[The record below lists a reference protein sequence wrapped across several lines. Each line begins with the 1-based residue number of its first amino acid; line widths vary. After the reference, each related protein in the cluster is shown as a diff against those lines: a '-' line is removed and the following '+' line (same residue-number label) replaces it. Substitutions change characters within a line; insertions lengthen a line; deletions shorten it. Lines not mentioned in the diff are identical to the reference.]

1 MTLVNT
7 VRPFIRISW
16 ERSLASRVDEDHPE
30 PTFVESSP
38 ESVLLR
44 AARPVLASLSN
55 ELANEPACLILTD
68 HNGVVLHRGGG
79 DSQLLRALDAVHLA
93 PGFRYREQDVGTN
106 GIGTA
111 LEMGAPILV
120 NGDEHYTGNL
130 RQFSCAGALI
140 NHPVT
145 GALLGVI
152 DISTKAENSNSLLL
166 SFAKLAAR
174 RIQERI
180 LEEANELDSALL
192 GGYYAACRH
201 SGGPV
206 IAVGEKVFM
215 MNALAQQ
222 HFDATDQAALLDQTR
237 EAVGQLVATTFL
249 ADLPSGITA
258 RMAYQPTFVGKAL
271 AGGIIQI
278 KEQRVPRAV
287 LQPRAPSLPGV
298 AGASAVWRHVTQE
311 LLEVLAKREWV
322 VLEGEPG
329 AGSLALITSAHQHSR
344 STNQLR
350 VLEVTKLEDDLV
362 PAVARELE
370 AGTDIVIRHA
380 HLVGAAQLDELADLF
395 QGVKDSSLDRDPWVV
410 LTTHTGEISDN
421 LDLRL
426 LHFFPRTM
434 LVPPLRHHLEDLPA
448 LVRLLLNRAGA
459 AELFL
464 TKDAMNQL
472 MRLPWLGNV
481 AQLRSVVSALVR
493 TRRSGLVDVADLPPE
508 CRATTRRSLSR
519 LEVLERDAV
528 IDALT
533 NHKGD
538 KAAAAESLGMSRAT
552 IYRKIRDYGIV
563 N

>member
-1 MTLVNT
+1 MST

-16 ERSLASRVDEDHPE
+16 ERSLASRVDTDHPD
-30 PTFVESSP
+30 PTYVESAP

-44 AARPVLASLSN
+44 AARPVLASLSD

-68 HNGVVLHRGGG
+68 SNGVVLQRGGG
-79 DSQLLRALDAVHLA
+79 DSHLLKALDAVHLA
-93 PGFRYREQDVGTN
+93 PGFCYAEQDVGTN

-111 LEMGAPILV
+111 LEIGAPILV
-120 NGDEHYTGNL
+120 NGNEHYTGNL

-237 EAVGQLVATTFL
+237 EAVGMQDPCTFL
-249 ADLPSGITA
+249 ADLPSGVIA
-258 RMAYQPTFVGKAL
+258 RMAYQPTFAGTAL

-278 KEQRVPRAV
+278 KEQRTAGHVPR
-287 LQPRAPSLPGV
+287 PRGPALPGM

-311 LLEVLAKREWV
+311 LLETVAKREWV
-322 VLEGEPG
+322 VLQGESG
-329 AGSLALITSAHQHSR
+329 AGTHTLVTAVHQHSGSNR
-344 STNQLR
+344 QLS
-350 VLEVTKLEDDLV
+350 VLDVETAGADLV
-362 PAVARELE
+362 LRARAELE
-370 AGTDIVIRHA
+370 AGTDLVIRHA
-380 HLVGAAQLDELADLF
+380 HALDETQLDELTELF
-395 QGVKDSSLDRDPWVV
+395 QEIQDASVAQDPWVA
-410 LTTHTGEISDN
+410 LTTRAGAVDDK
-421 LDLRL
+421 LDLHL
-426 LHFFPRTM
+426 LHFFPRTV
-434 LVPPLRHHLEDLPA
+434 LVPPLRHHLEDVPA

-459 AELFL
+459 PELIL
-464 TKDAMNQL
+464 SKPAMNQL
-472 MRLPWLGNV
+472 MRLPWSGNV
-481 AQLRSVVSALVR
+481 THLKQVMSAIVR
-493 TRRSGLVDVADLPPE
+493 VRRSGVVEVEDLPPE
-508 CRATTRRSLSR
+508 CRATTRRNLTR
-519 LEVLERDAV
+519 METLERDAV
-528 IDALT
+528 IDALADHG
-533 NHKGD
+533 ND
-538 KAAAAESLGMSRAT
+538 KSAAAEALGMSRAT

-563 N
+563 T